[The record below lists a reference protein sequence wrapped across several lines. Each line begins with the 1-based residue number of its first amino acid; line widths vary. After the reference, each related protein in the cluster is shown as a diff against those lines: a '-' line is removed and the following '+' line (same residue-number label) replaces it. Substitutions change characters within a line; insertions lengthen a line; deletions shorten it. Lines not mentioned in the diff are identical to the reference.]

1 METGP
6 APPAGPRSRHEAE
19 RDDGSQ
25 PHTFHLERART
36 DDHGVR
42 DRAPDLLPAPLRR
55 DPVRNSLQQLRH
67 ADRRRPRR
75 GAQGRGQPPG
85 LRPGGRL
92 PRADQGLGRRPR
104 PGEAPARLPVGLE
117 ARLGRGRDGQVPLRH
132 QPALVQRGVRVAQE
146 HDHGASRMNVLRR
159 SERGQAMVLTV
170 FFSLALLGMAALVL
184 DVGSWFRAHRNLQA
198 TADAAALAGAQAL
211 PTDPGQASALAS
223 QYASKNQPALAGMS
237 VNFASDI
244 TSNDTI
250 KVHVQKPAE
259 GLFSKVFGIDTV
271 DEGASATARVEGMKS
286 ALYVAP
292 IVVNKK
298 HPMLN
303 NCGGPCYGPNYSTTI
318 PVAGTGAPGAFGLV
332 NLDPASQGTTGAS
345 TLARWIENGFDK
357 YLDIGG

>member
-1 METGP
+1 
-6 APPAGPRSRHEAE
+6 
-19 RDDGSQ
+19 
-25 PHTFHLERART
+25 
-36 DDHGVR
+36 
-42 DRAPDLLPAPLRR
+42 
-55 DPVRNSLQQLRH
+55 
-67 ADRRRPRR
+67 
-75 GAQGRGQPPG
+75 
-85 LRPGGRL
+85 
-92 PRADQGLGRRPR
+92 
-104 PGEAPARLPVGLE
+104 
-117 ARLGRGRDGQVPLRH
+117 
-132 QPALVQRGVRVAQE
+132 
-146 HDHGASRMNVLRR
+146 MNVLGRN
-159 SERGQAMVLTV
+159 ERGQAMVLTV

-211 PTDPGQASALAS
+211 PTDTGQASALAS

-237 VNFASDI
+237 VDFASDI

-259 GLFSKVFGIDTV
+259 GFFSKVFGIDTV
-271 DEGASATARVEGMKS
+271 DEGASATARVDGMKS

-357 YLDIGG
+357 YLDIGGYASDPGVKFNSNGIQDAMKARLNGEMLFPVYDTLTGQGANAQYHIIGWVGFYITGVDAQGNNGHVSGYFTKVIWTGIQASTATGGGPNFGARAVQLVD